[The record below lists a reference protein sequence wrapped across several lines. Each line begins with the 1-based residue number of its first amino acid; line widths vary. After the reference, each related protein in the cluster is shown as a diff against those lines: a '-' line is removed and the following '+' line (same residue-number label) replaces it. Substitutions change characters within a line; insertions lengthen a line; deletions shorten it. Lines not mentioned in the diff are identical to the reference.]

1 LTVTD
6 GSSASSGGRH
16 LSVRQLGHRD
26 ASITPRVYAHWM
38 PDTSAR
44 TPEEREL
51 AKKRAELTALDGKLA
66 ERELDLVTLQA
77 EIRSFAARYLWTVGR
92 C

>member
-1 LTVTD
+1 
-6 GSSASSGGRH
+6 
-16 LSVRQLGHRD
+16 
-26 ASITPRVYAHWM
+26 M